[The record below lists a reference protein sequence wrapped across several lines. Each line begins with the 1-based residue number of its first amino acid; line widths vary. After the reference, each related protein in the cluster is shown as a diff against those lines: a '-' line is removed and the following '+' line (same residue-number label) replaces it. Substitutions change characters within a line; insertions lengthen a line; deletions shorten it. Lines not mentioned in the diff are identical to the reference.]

1 MRRGT
6 FNYSLHDDRELRLDV
21 VDQFHGLQGKV
32 AETGDPNEF
41 PYVILFP
48 NGLYVWA
55 LETEIKW
62 EV

>member
-6 FNYSLHDDRELRLDV
+6 FNYSLHDDRELRLDA

-32 AETGDPNEF
+32 VETEGPHGF
-41 PYVILFP
+41 PYAILFDS
-48 NGLYVWA
+48 GLYVWA